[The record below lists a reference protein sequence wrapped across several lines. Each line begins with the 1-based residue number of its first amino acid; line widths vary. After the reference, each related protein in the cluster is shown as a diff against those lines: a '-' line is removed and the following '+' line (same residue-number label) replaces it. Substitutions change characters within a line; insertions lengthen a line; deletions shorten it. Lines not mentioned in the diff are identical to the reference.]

1 MRDPYVE
8 DVTLPARG
16 GRKRAIFI
24 ELINWLYI
32 IHEGIRGGLS
42 MKRAGISRV
51 VVEVIILVIGVAL
64 ALLIFSPIG
73 SYIFGALGR
82 ISAVSGQTTIAIL
95 TVSGMGEANG
105 MIYVKNLGPKDLS
118 GANSTTAWQV
128 FIDNTK
134 LTVSGVGGAVG
145 TNDEVLEVDGVAEL
159 TVNLSAYSATSSYT
173 IIVYGPGGT
182 QTEYL
187 YRGG

>member
-1 MRDPYVE
+1 M
-8 DVTLPARG
+8 G
-16 GRKRAIFI
+16 
-24 ELINWLYI
+24 
-32 IHEGIRGGLS
+32 
-42 MKRAGISRV
+42 RAGISRV

-82 ISAVSGQTTIAIL
+82 TSAVGGQTTLAVLSI
-95 TVSGMGEANG
+95 SGMGNSSG
-105 MIYVKNLGPKDLS
+105 KIYVKNLGPNDLS
-118 GANSTTAWQV
+118 GAGSSDAWQV
-128 FIDNTK
+128 FIDNEK
-134 LTVSGVGGAVG
+134 LSIASVSGAVSG
-145 TNDEVLEVDGVAEL
+145 SDDILEVDGVAEL
-159 TVNLSAYSATSSYT
+159 NVDLSSYSATSSYS

>member
-1 MRDPYVE
+1 
-8 DVTLPARG
+8 
-16 GRKRAIFI
+16 
-24 ELINWLYI
+24 
-32 IHEGIRGGLS
+32 

-82 ISAVSGQTTIAIL
+82 TSAVGGQTTISIL
-95 TVSGMGEANG
+95 SASVDDEGNMH
-105 MIYVKNLGPKDLS
+105 IHVKNLGPNDVQV
-118 GANSTTAWQV
+118 NSTTANKSWQV
-128 FIDNTK
+128 FIN
-134 LTVSGVGGAVG
+134 
-145 TNDEVLEVDGVAEL
+145 NDATSIGYASESTGEDDGIFAKEEVIEL
-159 TVNLSAYSATSSYT
+159 VTSDATFSKTSSYT